1 MKEFSVGQ
9 NRNMPIFFSSIPLIF
24 FWPCRFI
31 SWLPPPVR
39 SWAPVWDRGWELL
52 MCCLSADISKMWLF
66 SSLLFQDLF
75 VEDHIYFACF
85 VLLICLLLLCCVF
98 TMDGLYR
105 QSWFPEKASSR
116 FGEILWL
123 LLWRHHEVIV
133 WGFEREV
140 STTVE
145 RLLWDVAQT
154 VMFASGWIV
163 ITSWRKETWSHLL
176 FKQVKAAV
184 PQCRNTVTNKS

>member
-1 MKEFSVGQ
+1 MTPPLGPEHRFETRAGNYSWVVFQLTFLKCDYSLHSYFRICLLRFEF
-9 NRNMPIFFSSIPLIF
+9 
-24 FWPCRFI
+24 
-31 SWLPPPVR
+31 
-39 SWAPVWDRGWELL
+39 
-52 MCCLSADISKMWLF
+52 
-66 SSLLFQDLF
+66 
-75 VEDHIYFACF
+75 DHFYFACF